1 LGPFEIK
8 TPLYWTFGARTE
20 TLRAATEACLAGA
33 TGVEHLVVWCET
45 TATRDILDGF
55 VQSVDP
61 LPRRHGALLMRSA
74 LDVAKVSR
82 TI

>member
-1 LGPFEIK
+1 LSLFEIG

-20 TLRAATEACLAGA
+20 TLRAATVACLAGA
-33 TGVEHLVVWCET
+33 TGVEQLVVWSKT
-45 TATRDILDGF
+45 TATGDVLDGF

-61 LPRRHGALLMRSA
+61 LPCRHGALLMRNA